1 MAYEVEMMKIE
12 ELKPYEN
19 NPRINEKAVERVVS
33 SIKEVGW
40 RVPIIADEDKVIL
53 AGHTRLK
60 AAKVLQIKEVPV
72 HISKGLTDEQKSVYR
87 IMDNKSSEFAEWDN
101 ELLAEEFAK
110 LAESNIDLDL
120 TGFDFQEIEK
130 LTENLINFTEPEE
143 IITDVDISDF
153 GDIQTSNVR
162 MVNIFLTQETEP
174 LFQEMVANLKDK
186 WDKENLT
193 DTIFSAVERCYKDES
208 L

>member
-101 ELLAEEFAK
+101 ELLAEEFTK

-143 IITDVDISDF
+143 IITDVDIADF

-193 DTIFSAVERCYKDES
+193 DTVFSAVERCYKDES
-208 L
+208 P